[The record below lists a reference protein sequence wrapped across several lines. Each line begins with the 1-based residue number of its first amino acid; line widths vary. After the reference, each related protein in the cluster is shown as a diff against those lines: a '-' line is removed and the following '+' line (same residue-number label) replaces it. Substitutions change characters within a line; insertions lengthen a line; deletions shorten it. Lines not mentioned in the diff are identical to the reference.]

1 MAADE
6 QPVAA
11 AEELD
16 AKLALIR
23 AQLDARDLGA
33 VRLRGSDWFAWFT
46 GGGSSV
52 VDTSAEGGVAE
63 VLVTHARA
71 IVIADRID
79 ACRLRAEEV
88 PSSLPVIEVPW
99 AAQEAR
105 DGIVREVVDGRL
117 RIASDRPAMGELP
130 LPAGLAAARRQLMP
144 AEVERYRA
152 LGADAARALTAS
164 LCATTPDMS
173 EAQVAAITCEQL
185 VHRAM
190 WPVVVL
196 VAGAR
201 RLPLY
206 RHPTPCAAERI
217 GERAMVVVCARR
229 HGLIANLT
237 RFVYFRQPS
246 PVERAAITAVADV
259 EAQAFEA
266 STLDANL
273 GDVYRTIAAAY
284 VRAGFAGAE
293 ADHHQ
298 GGLAGYLTREEIA
311 TPYSEARI
319 GIGSALTW
327 NPSLP
332 GAKIE
337 DTVVVGA
344 RALEVLTVDPQWP
357 VTEVAGRARP
367 DVLVLS

>member
-1 MAADE
+1 MAAHE

-11 AEELD
+11 AEELE

-23 AQLDARDLGA
+23 AQLGACDLDAVL
-33 VRLRGSDWFAWFT
+33 LRGSDWFAWLT
-46 GGGSSV
+46 CGGSSV
-52 VDTSAEGGVAE
+52 VDTSAERGVAE
-63 VLVTHARA
+63 ILVTPARA
-71 IVIADRID
+71 LVIADRID
-79 ACRLRAEEV
+79 AARLRNEQV
-88 PSSLPVIEVPW
+88 PECLPVLEVPW
-99 AAQEAR
+99 AAQGAR
-105 DGIVREVVDGRL
+105 DEAVHETVGGRL
-117 RIASDRPAMGELP
+117 RIASDRPASDEVALS
-130 LPAGLAAARRQLMP
+130 AGLAAARKQLVP
-144 AEVERYRA
+144 AEIERYRA

-164 LCATTPDMS
+164 LCAVTPDMT
-173 EAQVAAITCEQL
+173 EAQVAATVCDQL
-185 VHRAM
+185 VHQDM
-190 WPVVVL
+190 WPVVLL

-201 RLPLY
+201 RLPVY
-206 RHPTPCAAERI
+206 RHPTPRAAERI

-246 PVERAAITAVADV
+246 SPERDAIAAVGDI
-259 EAQAFEA
+259 EAAAFGA
-266 STLDANL
+266 SVPGATL

-284 VRAGFAGAE
+284 VRADLAGAD

-311 TPYSEARI
+311 TPQSVAKI
-319 GIGSALTW
+319 GVGSALTW

-344 RALEVLTVDPQWP
+344 LGLELLTVDPEWP
-357 VTEVAGRARP
+357 ATDIDGRARP
-367 DVLVLS
+367 DVLVLT